1 MPNGRFSAG
10 RCQVVN
16 AVNTDEQH
24 AHRAW
29 HSPWQHTFPALFAV
43 LRPYPLRLW
52 LDPVLRSGFCR
63 TGRRCP
69 VAGIGTTSTQPKI
82 THTITVSSI
91 LPGIEGSKE
100 TARVVKVLLVMI
112 DGCSFPRFPPF
123 SEGRKRCRMTKHP
136 PNSSANDGRQRKN

>member
-29 HSPWQHTFPALFAV
+29 HSPWQHPFPALFAV

-63 TGRRCP
+63 TGGRCP

-82 THTITVSSI
+82 THTITLSSI

-100 TARVVKVLLVMI
+100 TARVVKVLLVVI
-112 DGCSFPRFPPF
+112 LVAVFLGSPLFQKGGKDAG
-123 SEGRKRCRMTKHP
+123 
-136 PNSSANDGRQRKN
+136 